1 MQVKVF
7 LAGEVEAGGKLYNRI
22 ARNFSLTATRWLSS
36 NQFAR
41 QLWKYFWKRII
52 DNCNS
57 ISHTICYEMSSSQ
70 CRGVSVVV
78 VPPEMA
84 ETFAECSPE
93 KLCCCCCCCIHSTL
107 SCLSWLLVPL
117 EMYSMLS
124 QVNKY
129 QLHKCDWLWVC
140 VRVWVYLH
148 TRIFFVPK
156 HLIECAAD
164 WDAELCES
172 FNQVNLIVSLL
183 HSEWIGCE

>member
-1 MQVKVF
+1 MFAFNQLSRLGEKFKLILIRRSCAGKSF
-7 LAGEVEAGGKLYNRI
+7 LRRWGGRGGKLYNRI

-93 KLCCCCCCCIHSTL
+93 KLCCCCCCIHSTL

-140 VRVWVYLH
+140 SSLSVCSSVS
-148 TRIFFVPK
+148 IFT
-156 HLIECAAD
+156 H
-164 WDAELCES
+164 
-172 FNQVNLIVSLL
+172 
-183 HSEWIGCE
+183 